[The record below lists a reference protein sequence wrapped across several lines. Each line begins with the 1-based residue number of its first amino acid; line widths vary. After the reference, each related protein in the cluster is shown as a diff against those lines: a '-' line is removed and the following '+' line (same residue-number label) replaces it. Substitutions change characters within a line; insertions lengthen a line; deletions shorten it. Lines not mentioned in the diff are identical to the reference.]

1 MNLTQVLH
9 PADNTI
15 GVWKFDRLSDDGREA
30 RFTRV
35 SNGAITTISVR
46 RLREAEQSGLITVD
60 AKEGTITWN
69 TAKFPKAT
77 YTA

>member
-35 SNGAITTISVR
+35 RNGAITTLSVR

-60 AKEGTITWN
+60 DKEGTITWN
-69 TAKFPKAT
+69 TEKFPEAT
-77 YTA
+77 YTE

>member
-35 SNGAITTISVR
+35 RNGAITTLSVR

-60 AKEGTITWN
+60 EAASTITWD
-69 TAKFPKAT
+69 TAKFPEAT
-77 YTA
+77 YTE